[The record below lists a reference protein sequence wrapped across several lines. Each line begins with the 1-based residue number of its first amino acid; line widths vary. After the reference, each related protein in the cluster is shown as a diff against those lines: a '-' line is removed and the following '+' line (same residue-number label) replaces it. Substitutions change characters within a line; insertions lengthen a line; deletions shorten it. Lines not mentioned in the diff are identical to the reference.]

1 MLESMPILKLID
13 RNPAESAVQNI
24 TTYVM
29 PYYV

>member
-1 MLESMPILKLID
+1 MQETMPSMKLID

-24 TTYVM
+24 STYVM